1 MEMSLMIT
9 LLILLTLSSAFFSSS
24 EVALFSL
31 SSMQIKAYQNDSD
44 SRKRLIA
51 AMLHRSRELLVTVFM
66 LNTLINILLQNVASD
81 MFAGVGGWAYSIG
94 IPLVLTLVVGEVI
107 PKNIGIQNNTFIAYH
122 FAPVINFFQKILG
135 PLRKLTIAIT
145 NPISRILFFYL
156 KKADPISKEELYH
169 ALKTSQE
176 HGILN
181 PEEAELVKGFL
192 TLQEATVREVM
203 RQKND
208 ILYYTINEPLSKLT
222 HLFVEQECSR
232 IPICDG
238 NIQNVIGII
247 TAKNY
252 FINQNRIDSVKDL
265 ISFLKKPFFVP
276 EAIPARLLIKR
287 LKEHKE
293 TFALAVDEY
302 GAITGLVT
310 MEDIAEL
317 VVGDIDDRRD
327 ESKLYTKAGKNEIIA
342 NGALELLEIE
352 SIFGEELKSENS
364 MVTIGGWL
372 TEKIG
377 EIPKSGTKYET
388 EKFLFQILSTEPT
401 HINRVYIRMKGR
413 RHRK

>member
-1 MEMSLMIT
+1 MEMPFMIA

-31 SSMQIKAYQNDSD
+31 SSMQIKAYQSD
-44 SRKRLIA
+44 ADKRKRLIA
-51 AMLHRSRELLVTVFM
+51 KLVGRSRELLVTVFM
-66 LNTLINILLQNVASD
+66 LNTFINILLQNVASD
-81 MFAGVGGWAYSIG
+81 MFEGVGGWAFSIG
-94 IPLVLTLVVGEVI
+94 IPLALTLVVGEVI

-122 FAPVINFFQKILG
+122 VAPLINFFQRALG
-135 PLRKLTIAIT
+135 PLRRLAIAIT

-176 HGILN
+176 HGLLN
-181 PEEAELVKGFL
+181 PQEGDLVKGFL

-208 ILYYTINEPLSKLT
+208 ILYYTVDEPLSKLT
-222 HLFVEQECSR
+222 HLFVEEECSR
-232 IPICDG
+232 IPVCEDS
-238 NIQNVIGII
+238 IQNVIGII

-252 FINQNRIDSVKDL
+252 FINQNSIHKVPDL
-265 ISFLKKPFFVP
+265 ISLLKKPFFVP
-276 EAIPARLLIKR
+276 ESIPARLLIKR
-287 LKEHKE
+287 LREHDE
-293 TFALAVDEY
+293 TFALAINEY
-302 GAITGLVT
+302 GSITGLVT

-317 VVGDIDDRRD
+317 VVGDIEDLRD

-342 NGALELLEIE
+342 NGTLELLEIE

-372 TEKIG
+372 IEKMG
-377 EIPKSGTKYET
+377 EIPKGGTKYET
-388 EKFLFQILSTEPT
+388 EKFLFQILAAEPT
-401 HINRVYIRMKGR
+401 HINSVYIRMKAGK
-413 RHRK
+413 HRK